1 MHRNLLAAFALLLP
15 CGVAAQGAPVRGYV
29 NDSSLAFLAPL
40 IGAWH
45 PVGLPDSLERLDPPI
60 VAHDYRWTVGT
71 KAIQIRESFR
81 LGSADDALL
90 SGMVFWNPATERV
103 EFVAVAGP
111 GSGEGRLFSGE
122 YRLLDDGTIERIYDV
137 FYRAPADVPGD
148 AFGGLRRR
156 YRERYRM
163 TSSDSIASTLEWFHD
178 GAWRPF
184 GRFAR
189 GGFTRI
195 PDA

>member
-1 MHRNLLAAFALLLP
+1 MNRTLLVAIALALP
-15 CGVAAQGAPVRGYV
+15 SGLTAQNAPVRGYV
-29 NDSSLAFLAPL
+29 SDSSLTFLAPL

-45 PVGLPDSLERLDPPI
+45 PLGLPDSLERLDPPI
-60 VAHDYRWTVGT
+60 VAHEYRWIVGR

-81 LGSADDALL
+81 LGSADAALL
-90 SGMVFWNPATERV
+90 TGMVWWNPATERV
-103 EFVAVAGP
+103 EFAAVAGP
-111 GSGEGRLFSGE
+111 GPGEGRLFRGE
-122 YRLLDDGTIERIYDV
+122 YRLLDDGTIERTYDV
-137 FYRAPADVPGD
+137 FYRAPADVPGED
-148 AFGGLRRR
+148 MGGLRRR

-163 TSSDSIASTLEWFHD
+163 ASPDSITSTLEWFHD

-195 PDA
+195 PGA